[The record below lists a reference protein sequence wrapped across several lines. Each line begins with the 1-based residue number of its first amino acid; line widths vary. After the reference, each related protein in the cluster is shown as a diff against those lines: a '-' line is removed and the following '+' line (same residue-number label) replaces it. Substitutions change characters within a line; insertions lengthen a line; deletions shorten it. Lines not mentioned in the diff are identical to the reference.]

1 VRDSPRD
8 VQRVKGHGQGNVP
21 SSLTRRA
28 PCSRETRLATLND
41 LLSAVCSI
49 EEYFARSQNSEP
61 RKKTGKTKL
70 NYLPGPWGNEK
81 SALRIVKMATIDSLE
96 NSTGVPPTCYVS
108 THAVFSRNGSQMLKY
123 RKLLQQNDLQ

>member
-28 PCSRETRLATLND
+28 TCSREARLATLND

-49 EEYFARSQNSEP
+49 EEHFARSQKLED
-61 RKKTGKTKL
+61 KKDGKTKL
-70 NYLPGPWGNEK
+70 NYVPAPGEREEC
-81 SALRIVKMATIDSLE
+81 SAK
-96 NSTGVPPTCYVS
+96 
-108 THAVFSRNGSQMLKY
+108 
-123 RKLLQQNDLQ
+123 

>member
-1 VRDSPRD
+1 MRDSPRD

-28 PCSRETRLATLND
+28 TCSREARLATLND

-70 NYLPGPWGNEK
+70 NYVPGPWGNEK

-96 NSTGVPPTCYVS
+96 FHRRSPNLLRFYPRCF
-108 THAVFSRNGSQMLKY
+108 FSK
-123 RKLLQQNDLQ
+123 RKPDAEIP

>member
-28 PCSRETRLATLND
+28 TCSREARLATLND

-49 EEYFARSQNSEP
+49 EEYFARSQNSETKKED
-61 RKKTGKTKL
+61 RKDQTELRARPLG
-70 NYLPGPWGNEK
+70 EREEC
-81 SALRIVKMATIDSLE
+81 SAK
-96 NSTGVPPTCYVS
+96 
-108 THAVFSRNGSQMLKY
+108 
-123 RKLLQQNDLQ
+123 